1 MNRADFIKLFAK
13 KFEIPQTMAKE
24 MCFAVFETLSEQL
37 DATNENIHIYGLGT
51 FKHEK
56 RKSKVLRHPKTGE
69 LMTIPER
76 DIITFK
82 RAEIKETEEDEVEE
96 EEDDAEIRLHLA
108 GDGETRRY

>member
-1 MNRADFIKLFAK
+1 MNRADFIKLFAT

-37 DATNENIHIYGLGT
+37 DASDENIHIHGLGT

-76 DIITFK
+76 NIITFK
-82 RAEIKETEEDEVEE
+82 RAETKKSELEEVEE
-96 EEDDAEIRLHLA
+96 EEDAEIRLHFA
-108 GDGETRRY
+108 DGY

>member
-37 DATNENIHIYGLGT
+37 DNSNENIHIYGLGT

-82 RAEIKETEEDEVEE
+82 RAELKAQDESEDEEGE
-96 EEDDAEIRLHLA
+96 EEDAEIGLHFA
-108 GDGETRRY
+108 GGNERP